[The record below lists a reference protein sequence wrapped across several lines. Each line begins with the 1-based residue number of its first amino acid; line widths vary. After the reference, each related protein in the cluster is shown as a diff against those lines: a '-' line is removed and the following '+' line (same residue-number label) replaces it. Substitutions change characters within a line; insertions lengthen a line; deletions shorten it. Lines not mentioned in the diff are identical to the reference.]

1 MIFDL
6 CCVLVNFCCFQ
17 VDVSSVCIFG
27 LISLNATRDINGIN
41 FIERAVHLDKPK
53 VHYAAL
59 MSSVEI
65 IVCILCLT

>member
-1 MIFDL
+1 M
-6 CCVLVNFCCFQ
+6 LVNSCCFQ

-27 LISLNATRDINGIN
+27 LISLKSTRDINGIS
-41 FIERAVHLDKPK
+41 FIERAVHLDKSK

-59 MSSVEI
+59 ISSVKI